1 MHRRLQLLFAA
12 VLLAVHIMATAAVDS
27 KAGAAAMPGLHVL
40 RRVEED
46 VAMMSNFEQGVDEEA
61 YPKRRVLQGGGSI
74 SYGALTASKAACYGP
89 CPGRGQPYTGRGCQA
104 IYMCRS

>member
-1 MHRRLQLLFAA
+1 
-12 VLLAVHIMATAAVDS
+12 
-27 KAGAAAMPGLHVL
+27 MPGLHVL

-46 VAMMSNFEQGVDEEA
+46 VVMMSSIEQGEDEKA

-74 SYGALTASKAACYGP
+74 SYGALTASKAACYGS

-104 IYMCRS
+104 YYQCRG